1 MRGVNG
7 LLLGV
12 ALALLSACMVPSAKQ
27 KANQPITYTP
37 MKDNV
42 RPAPRFK
49 LEKPSVLDEAEPDK
63 APAKQTP
70 AANVPLPDKI
80 VRVLIAEN
88 SKSAY
93 IKHTGRVNIYTQDKS
108 KKYKISN
115 AGTVSIKPAKNG
127 QVQVGT
133 LVAKQPI
140 FIEPVGNTT
149 LTLDKNGYTGT
160 FQVIPNANTFTIIE
174 RTPLENYLYGVLP
187 HEMHHTWALE
197 ALKAQAVAARTYTLK
212 SIENKSEEPFD
223 LYNDVR
229 SQVYRGSAQVYDSVK
244 KAVDQTRG
252 QVLSYKGELFYTYYH
267 GNCGGGTDHVS
278 IWNEKAPHIKPL
290 AGASCKFDSHSQSFN
305 FKQDIAKSLAE
316 KYARAQGLKGT
327 LSSVKISKKTSTGRA
342 NLLTLKTSGGSK
354 QVRCA
359 DFRIATGMRSC
370 KITKITVGTT
380 KMHVEGHGYGHGI
393 GMCQD
398 GAHGMAKQNYNY
410 KQILKQYYPG
420 STLAVVR

>member
-1 MRGVNG
+1 MLV
-7 LLLGV
+7 
-12 ALALLSACMVPSAKQ
+12 SACMVPSAKQ
-27 KANQPITYTP
+27 KSSQSITYTH
-37 MKDNV
+37 MKTNV

-49 LEKPSVLDEAEPDK
+49 LEKPSVLDEQETTEQNLSSKTATPAPDK
-63 APAKQTP
+63 T
-70 AANVPLPDKI
+70 
-80 VRVLIAEN
+80 VRVLVLEN

-93 IKHTGRVNIYTQDKS
+93 VKHSGRINIYTQDKS
-108 KKYKISN
+108 KKYKISS

-133 LVAKQPI
+133 LIAKQAI
-140 FIEPVGNTT
+140 FIEPVGGAP
-149 LTLDKNGYTGT
+149 LTLEKNGYTGI
-160 FQVIPNANTFTIIE
+160 FKVVPNSNTFNIIE
-174 RTPLENYLYGVLP
+174 LTPLENYLYGVLP
-187 HEMHHTWALE
+187 YEMHHTWALE

-244 KAVDQTRG
+244 KAVNATRG

-267 GNCGGGTDHVS
+267 GNCGGGTDHVE

-290 AGASCKFDSHSQSFN
+290 AGASCKFDSHSSSFN
-305 FKQDIAKSLAE
+305 FKQDIAKSAVE
-316 KYARAQGLKGT
+316 KFARSKGLKG
-327 LSSVKISKKTSTGRA
+327 SVKSVKISKKTSTGRA
-342 NLLTLKTSGGSK
+342 NLLTIKTSKDSK

-359 DFRIATGMRSC
+359 DFRVATGIRSC
-370 KITKITVGTT
+370 KITKLSIGAT

-398 GAHGMAKQNYNY
+398 GAHGMAKQNYTY

-420 STLAVVR
+420 STLAVVK